1 MEAHAGKKKNRLT
14 LYIGIALALGIALGF
29 VFNKTYVG
37 DENNRI
43 ANADIQAG
51 HLLAKM
57 KPFEKPKDSVAFAAL
72 SSLHKIVTGQKK
84 IAEQSLLNTGNEA
97 AALAN
102 IKLLADSLKSI
113 NVLLA
118 AQTDTSNAA
127 YKNLLKQKELVA
139 AQKSE
144 TIKARDKKLEWF
156 TILADVFLR
165 LIKMIVAP
173 LVFTTLVVGVAK
185 LGDIKA
191 VGRIGGKTL
200 LWFVCASLL
209 SLLLGM
215 VLVNIF
221 EPGTKMGLA
230 LPDSSVNTGIDKAAM
245 TVKDFFYHVFPASVV
260 DAMAKNEILQIVVF
274 SLFFG
279 VAAAALGDVAKPVV
293 KALDAVAHIVLR
305 ITSYV
310 MNGFAPLA
318 VFGAMAAIIAK
329 QGIGILKT
337 YSIFIG
343 EFYFGLFLLWV
354 LLAFAGFLFIKKRV
368 FNLLRRMEEPIMLAF
383 STASSEAAFPKTML
397 ELERFGCKDKIV
409 SFVLPLGYSFN
420 LDGSMMYMTY
430 ASLFIAQSYGMH
442 IPVGTQITM
451 LLVLM
456 LTSKGIAGVPRA
468 SLVVIA
474 GTLATFNIPEAG
486 IALLLGIDPLL
497 DMGRSATNVV
507 GNSIAT
513 AVVSKWEG
521 ELSHGHHH
529 EHPHHHGHHHG
540 HEHK

>member
-1 MEAHAGKKKNRLT
+1 MKELPQKKNRLT
-14 LYIGIALALGIALGF
+14 LYIGIALLAGIAAGF
-29 VFNKTYVG
+29 LFNKNYVG
-37 DENNRI
+37 IENEKI
-43 ANADIQAG
+43 VNADLQIK
-51 HLLAKM
+51 HLQLQM
-57 KPFEKPKDSVAFAAL
+57 KLFETPKDTAQLTAL
-72 SSLHKIVTGQKK
+72 QKK
-84 IAEQSLLNTGNEA
+84 QLLVITSKKLAEANLLDTPEESKTLAFIQSL
-97 AALAN
+97 
-102 IKLLADSLKSI
+102 KDSLSAI
-113 NVLLA
+113 NILIA
-118 AQTDTSNAA
+118 AQTDTTSAA
-127 YKNLLKQKELVA
+127 YKQLQKQKDFVVL
-139 AQKSE
+139 QKSE
-144 TIKARDKKLEWF
+144 TVKARDKKLDWF
-156 TILADVFLR
+156 TILADIFLR

-200 LWFVCASLL
+200 LWFISASLL

-215 VLVNIF
+215 LLVNIF
-221 EPGTKMGLA
+221 EPGVAMHLSP
-230 LPDSSVNTGIDKAAM
+230 PDGNVNTGIDKAAL
-245 TVKDFFYHVFPASVV
+245 TVKDFFYHVFPASVI

-279 VAAAALGDVAKPVV
+279 IAAAALGEVAKPVV
-293 KALDAVAHIVLR
+293 KALDATAHIILKV
-305 ITSYV
+305 TGYV
-310 MNGFAPLA
+310 MNFAPLA
-318 VFGAMAAIIAK
+318 VFGAMTAIIAK

-343 EFYFGLFLLWV
+343 EFYFGLFLLWLV
-354 LLAFAGFLFIKKRV
+354 LIFIGFLFIGKRV
-368 FNLLRRMEEPIMLAF
+368 VDLIRRMKEPILIAF
-383 STASSEAAFPKTML
+383 STSSSEAAFPKTML

-420 LDGSMMYMTY
+420 LDGSMMYMTF

-442 IPVGTQITM
+442 IPLPTQITM

-513 AVVSKWEG
+513 AVVSKLEG
-521 ELSHGHHH
+521 ELAN
-529 EHPHHHGHHHG
+529 EYRM
-540 HEHK
+540 

>member
-1 MEAHAGKKKNRLT
+1 MEMKAAKPSKLT
-14 LYIGIALALGIALGF
+14 LYIGIALIAGIACGF
-29 VFNKTYVG
+29 ILNKNYVG
-37 DENNRI
+37 TENNKI
-43 ANADIQAG
+43 ANADIQLTHIDKAMLQYETVKDTAG
-51 HLLAKM
+51 FTKTEAKT
-57 KPFEKPKDSVAFAAL
+57 KILVA
-72 SSLHKIVTGQKK
+72 QKK
-84 IAEQSLLNTGNEA
+84 EAEASLLDTPDQA
-97 AALAN
+97 ASLVI
-102 IKLLADSLKSI
+102 IKNLSDSLKQLQIILSGF
-113 NVLLA
+113 A
-118 AQTDTSNAA
+118 DTTVAA
-127 YKNLLKQKELVA
+127 YKTLQQQRELVA
-139 AQKSE
+139 AQKSSS
-144 TIKARDKKLEWF
+144 IKSRDSKLDWF
-156 TILADVFLR
+156 TILADIFLR

-200 LWFVCASLL
+200 LWFISASLL

-215 VLVNIF
+215 LLVNWF
-221 EPGTKMGLA
+221 EPGITMHLA
-230 LPDSSVNTGIDKAAM
+230 LPDNHTSTGIDKAALSI
-245 TVKDFFYHVFPASVV
+245 KDFFYHVFPASII

-274 SLFFG
+274 ALFFG
-279 VAAAALGDVAKPVV
+279 VAAAALGVVGKPVV
-293 KALDAVAHIVLR
+293 KALDAIAHIILKV
-305 ITSYV
+305 TGYV
-310 MNGFAPLA
+310 MGFAPIA
-318 VFGAMAAIIAK
+318 VFGAMSAIIAK
-329 QGIGILKT
+329 QGIGILRT

-343 EFYFGLFLLWV
+343 EFYIGLLVLWIC
-354 LLAFAGFLFIKKRV
+354 LILGGALFINKRV
-368 FNLLRRMEEPIMLAF
+368 FTLIKRMKEPILLAF
-383 STASSEAAFPKTML
+383 STSSSEAAFPKTML
-397 ELERFGCKDKIV
+397 ELERFGCKNKIV

-420 LDGSMMYMTY
+420 LDGSMMYMTF

-442 IPVGTQITM
+442 IPLGTQLTM

-521 ELSHGHHH
+521 ELEH
-529 EHPHHHGHHHG
+529 E
-540 HEHK
+540 EKI

>member
-1 MEAHAGKKKNRLT
+1 MESSPGKKNRLT
-14 LYIGIALALGIALGF
+14 LYIAIALVLGIALGF
-29 VFNKTYVG
+29 VFNKNYVG
-37 DENNRI
+37 EQNNQI
-43 ANADIQAG
+43 ANAEAQAK
-51 HLLAKM
+51 HIHAKM
-57 KPFEKPKDSVAFAAL
+57 DVFERPKDSIAHAAL
-72 SSLHKIVTGQKK
+72 TALQKK
-84 IAEQSLLNTGNEA
+84 INDEKKVAEQNLLNTPDET
-97 AALAN
+97 LILPN
-102 IKLLADSLKSI
+102 IKLLGDSLKTI
-113 NVLLA
+113 NTLLT
-118 AQTDTSNAA
+118 AQTDTLSEG
-127 YKNLLKQKELVA
+127 YKTLQKQLTLIA
-139 AQKSE
+139 AQKSDA
-144 TIKARDKKLEWF
+144 IKARDKKLEWF
-156 TILADVFLR
+156 TILADIFLR

-185 LGDIKA
+185 LGDIKS

-200 LWFVCASLL
+200 LWFLSASLL

-215 VLVNIF
+215 VLVNLF
-221 EPGTKMGLA
+221 EPGVRMQLA
-230 LPDSSVNTGIDKAAM
+230 LPDSSVNTGIDKAAL

-260 DAMAKNEILQIVVF
+260 EAMAKNEILQIVVF

-293 KALDAVAHIVLR
+293 KALDAIAHIVLR

-310 MNGFAPLA
+310 MSGFAPLA
-318 VFGAMAAIIAK
+318 VFGAMTAVIAK

-343 EFYFGLFLLWV
+343 EFYFGLLLLWII
-354 LLAFAGFLFIKKRV
+354 LAFAGFLFIKKRV

-529 EHPHHHGHHHG
+529 EHSHHHSHHHG